1 MKFFLYLRLMLESFS
16 FALQALRSNILRT
29 TLSLLGVSIGI
40 FAIITVFTIVD
51 ALERK
56 IRDDMSFIGD
66 NVMYIQKFPWQFG
79 GGAYPWW
86 RYFRR
91 PSNTV
96 AEFRYLEKNL
106 ETSQAVAL
114 IAGRGGN
121 TIKYR
126 SNSITAVQVMGVS
139 YGYSNVSDI
148 PVGNGRYFSRQEVD
162 RASSVV
168 LIGATVAESLF
179 PKQSPLNK
187 KIKIRGRPV
196 QVIGVLEKEGSNIFG
211 GASRDEQVLIPYG
224 TFGKFFLVG
233 RKGIEP
239 TIALKGKQND
249 AGLLELESEVRGLL
263 RSKRG
268 LRPFDDDNFALNRT
282 EAFADQVT
290 KLFGV
295 LHVAGWIIGG
305 FSILVGAF
313 GIANIMFVSVKERT
327 NIIGIQ
333 KSLGAKTQFILFQFL
348 FEAVFLGLIGGGV
361 GLFLV
366 NLVTFIP
373 LGSIEMILSANN
385 IILGIL
391 VSSIV
396 GTVAGIIPAFIA
408 ARLDP
413 VIAIRAA

>member
-1 MKFFLYLRLMLESFS
+1 MKIFLYFRLMLESFS
-16 FALQALRSNILRT
+16 FALQALRSNLLRT

-66 NVMYIQKFPWQFG
+66 NVMYVQKFPWQFG
-79 GGAYPWW
+79 GGGYPWW

-96 AEFRYLEKNL
+96 AEFRHLEKNL
-106 ETSQAVAL
+106 ESAKAVAL

-126 SNSITAVQVMGVS
+126 SNSITAVQVQGVS
-139 YGYSNVSDI
+139 FDYLNVSDI
-148 PVGNGRYFSRQEVD
+148 PVANGRYFSRQEVN
-162 RASSVV
+162 RASTVV
-168 LIGATVAESLF
+168 LIGSTVAESLF
-179 PKQSPLNK
+179 PRESPIGK
-187 KIKIRGRPV
+187 KIKVRGQPI

-211 GASRDEQVLIPYG
+211 GASRDEQILMPYG
-224 TFGKFFLVG
+224 TFGKFFQVG

-239 TIALKGKQND
+239 TIAIKGKEKD
-249 AGLLELESEVRGLL
+249 AGLQELESEVRGLM
-263 RSKRG
+263 RTKRG

-282 EAFADQVT
+282 EAFADAVT
-290 KLFGV
+290 SLFGV
-295 LHVAGWIIGG
+295 LNLAGWIIGG

-333 KSLGAKTQFILFQFL
+333 KSLGAKTYFVLYQFL

-361 GLFLV
+361 GLLLV
-366 NLVTFIP
+366 KLITFIP
-373 LGSIEMILSANN
+373 LGSIEMILTPNN
-385 IILGIL
+385 IVLGLL

-396 GTVAGIIPAFIA
+396 GTLAGIIPAFIA

-413 VIAIRAA
+413 VIAIRAS